1 MMRPATIFLGIWR
14 RGDGLARAEEGSGD
28 ESARASAGFQNSF
41 FANPNNIHMYHYNTT
56 FTHNA
61 TSDKMWIMNMTEISS
76 KFGQT
81 LKRIRTKKKMS
92 QGDIAR
98 ALEVHRA
105 YISGIESGKRNPTLA
120 TIKKLADALKVSAD
134 ELLK

>member
-1 MMRPATIFLGIWR
+1 
-14 RGDGLARAEEGSGD
+14 
-28 ESARASAGFQNSF
+28 
-41 FANPNNIHMYHYNTT
+41 
-56 FTHNA
+56 
-61 TSDKMWIMNMTEISS
+61 MTEISP
-76 KFGQT
+76 KLGLN

-105 YISGIESGKRNPTLA
+105 YVSGIETGKRNPTLA
-120 TIKKLADALKVSAD
+120 TLEKLANALGISAS

>member
-1 MMRPATIFLGIWR
+1 
-14 RGDGLARAEEGSGD
+14 
-28 ESARASAGFQNSF
+28 
-41 FANPNNIHMYHYNTT
+41 
-56 FTHNA
+56 
-61 TSDKMWIMNMTEISS
+61 MWITTMTEISS

-98 ALEVHRA
+98 ALDVHRA

>member
-1 MMRPATIFLGIWR
+1 
-14 RGDGLARAEEGSGD
+14 
-28 ESARASAGFQNSF
+28 
-41 FANPNNIHMYHYNTT
+41 
-56 FTHNA
+56 
-61 TSDKMWIMNMTEISS
+61 MTEISS
-76 KFGQT
+76 KLGQN

-120 TIKKLADALKVSAD
+120 TIQKLAEALGVSAD

>member
-1 MMRPATIFLGIWR
+1 
-14 RGDGLARAEEGSGD
+14 
-28 ESARASAGFQNSF
+28 
-41 FANPNNIHMYHYNTT
+41 
-56 FTHNA
+56 
-61 TSDKMWIMNMTEISS
+61 MTEISS
-76 KFGQT
+76 KLGQN

-105 YISGIESGKRNPTLA
+105 YVSGLENSKRNPTLA
-120 TIKKLADALKVSAD
+120 TIEKLAHALRVSVS

>member
-1 MMRPATIFLGIWR
+1 
-14 RGDGLARAEEGSGD
+14 
-28 ESARASAGFQNSF
+28 
-41 FANPNNIHMYHYNTT
+41 
-56 FTHNA
+56 
-61 TSDKMWIMNMTEISS
+61 MTAISS
-76 KFGQT
+76 KLGEN

-120 TIKKLADALKVSAD
+120 TIEKLAEALGVSAD
-134 ELLK
+134 KLLKNQ

>member
-1 MMRPATIFLGIWR
+1 
-14 RGDGLARAEEGSGD
+14 
-28 ESARASAGFQNSF
+28 
-41 FANPNNIHMYHYNTT
+41 MYHYSATLP
-56 FTHNA
+56 HNA
-61 TSDKMWIMNMTEISS
+61 TTCYNVNNSMTEISS

-81 LKRIRTKKKMS
+81 LKRIRTKKKIS

-98 ALEVHRA
+98 VLEVHRA

>member
-1 MMRPATIFLGIWR
+1 
-14 RGDGLARAEEGSGD
+14 
-28 ESARASAGFQNSF
+28 
-41 FANPNNIHMYHYNTT
+41 
-56 FTHNA
+56 
-61 TSDKMWIMNMTEISS
+61 MTEISP
-76 KFGQT
+76 KLGQN

-105 YISGIESGKRNPTLA
+105 YVSGIETGKRNPTLA
-120 TIKKLADALKVSAD
+120 TIEKLANALGVSAS